1 MAVEEGEAIWPTRAR
16 PRTDS
21 RIVGSLGDGVEVT
34 RPASLKILMR
44 GAPVF
49 LLHRHAR
56 VCLPSDSWAARLLG
70 RLGSEGGGAQG
81 RAGTS
86 PHYGLSP
93 VTRLKL
99 SKTRFP
105 AERKISAYGWVD

>member
-1 MAVEEGEAIWPTRAR
+1 MEVGEAIWPTRAR

-56 VCLPSDSWAARLLG
+56 VCLPFDSWAARLLG
-70 RLGSEGGGAQG
+70 RLGSEGGHKDEPGPVRTLVFHQ
-81 RAGTS
+81 S
-86 PHYGLSP
+86 YGS
-93 VTRLKL
+93 
-99 SKTRFP
+99 S
-105 AERKISAYGWVD
+105 SAVVLEDPFSC

>member
-1 MAVEEGEAIWPTRAR
+1 MEGGEAIWPTRAR

-56 VCLPSDSWAARLLG
+56 VCLPFDSRAARLLG
-70 RLGSEGGGAQG
+70 RLGSEGGGHKHEPGSVRTLVFHQ
-81 RAGTS
+81 S
-86 PHYGLSP
+86 YGSNSA
-93 VTRLKL
+93 VVLKDPF
-99 SKTRFP
+99 SC
-105 AERKISAYGWVD
+105 